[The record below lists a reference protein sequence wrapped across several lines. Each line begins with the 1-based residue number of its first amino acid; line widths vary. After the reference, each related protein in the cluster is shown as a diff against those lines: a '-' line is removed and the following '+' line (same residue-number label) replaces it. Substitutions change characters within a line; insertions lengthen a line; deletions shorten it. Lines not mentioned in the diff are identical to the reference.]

1 MKELAF
7 NFHFMSLIHRVQFLK
22 VFLPSPSGPPV
33 YRKLVNTP
41 LNIHGRKKEL
51 PFTGL
56 GVSDRSSN
64 IEF

>member
-22 VFLPSPSGPPV
+22 FFGKSLWAPV

>member
-7 NFHFMSLIHRVQFLK
+7 NFYFMSLIHRVQFLK
-22 VFLPSPSGPPV
+22 FLVSPSGPPV
-33 YRKLVNTP
+33 YRKLVIT